1 MINISQLVQD
11 VIDGNENPLVAFA
24 VLKNHAKDVAAAI
37 KEIEDVAMTE
47 ASHYGEKRFTDHGHT
62 FELRDGSRRYS
73 FKHLGNWATKNAEI
87 KAIETLAKQAANANA
102 TMVDDNGEIIEP
114 ATVTYTKPC
123 IIVT

>member
-11 VIDGNENPLVAFA
+11 AIDGNESALKAFA
-24 VLKNHAKDVAAAI
+24 ILKSHAKIVANAL
-37 KEIEDVAMTE
+37 KEIEESAMDE
-47 ASHYGEKRFTDHGHT
+47 AAHYGERTFSDMGYK
-62 FELRDGSRRYS
+62 FELRDGMRRYS
-73 FKHLGNWATKNAEI
+73 FKHLDNWAAKNAQL

-114 ATVTYTKPC
+114 ATVTYTKPS

>member
-24 VLKNHAKDVAAAI
+24 VLKTHAKELATAI

-47 ASHYGEKRFTDHGHT
+47 ASHYGEKKFTDHGHT
-62 FELRDGSRRYS
+62 FELRDGSRRHS
-73 FKHLGNWATKNAEI
+73 FKHLDHWVEKNAEL
-87 KAIETLAKQAANANA
+87 KAIETLAKQAATANA
-102 TMVDDNGEIIEP
+102 TMVDDNGEIITP
-114 ATVTYTKPC
+114 AQVTYTKPS